1 MGTQDDDL
9 RDRPEPGQATPRT
22 TAQDAGGN
30 EGGSLSATRLLRS
43 LGKFVGLGSDVP
55 SPVPSDPAR
64 LDTTLGTASAPA
76 AGSTDSS
83 SGSNQ
88 VGVVPV
94 APPAPPVEDPADV
107 AAAREAT
114 EFLARAVTDS
124 LAKHQVA
131 SRDVNDTMPQH
142 VALA

>member
-30 EGGSLSATRLLRS
+30 EGGSLSAARLLRS

-64 LDTTLGTASAPA
+64 LDKYRTMVVFVVRTSV
-76 AGSTDSS
+76 
-83 SGSNQ
+83 
-88 VGVVPV
+88 VGV
-94 APPAPPVEDPADV
+94 
-107 AAAREAT
+107 
-114 EFLARAVTDS
+114 
-124 LAKHQVA
+124 
-131 SRDVNDTMPQH
+131 
-142 VALA
+142 